1 MKVSIFEL
9 VVGDI
14 VQLNIGDQV
23 SISKSFPMILSHF
36 TRNLTNFL
44 AVLWYDETVIGIAGH
59 LRLKRVDG

>member
-23 SISKSFPMILSHF
+23 SIIDVFLIYNLSDHA
-36 TRNLTNFL
+36 RNLTNFL
-44 AVLWYDETVIGIAGH
+44 AALLFDSDHI
-59 LRLKRVDG
+59 RLNRADG